1 MKKSQKTILFILAL
15 VLILNYLEDLN
26 IMLS

>member
-15 VLILNYLEDLN
+15 VLILNYLEDLD
-26 IMLS
+26 IMLR